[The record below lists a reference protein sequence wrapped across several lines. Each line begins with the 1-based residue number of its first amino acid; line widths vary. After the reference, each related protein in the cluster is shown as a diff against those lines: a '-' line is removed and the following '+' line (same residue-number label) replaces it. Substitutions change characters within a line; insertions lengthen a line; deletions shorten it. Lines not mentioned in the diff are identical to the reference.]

1 MIICD
6 YCGNKNTCL
15 RFSEKKDLPENA
27 FDCGDFLEMDVFR
40 LCLCGSGIPWVFCHE
55 CID

>member
-15 RFSEKKDLPENA
+15 RFSKKKDLPENA
-27 FDCGDFLEMDVFR
+27 FDCGDFLEMDVFW
-40 LCLCGSGIPWVFCHE
+40 LCPCGSGIPWVFCHE